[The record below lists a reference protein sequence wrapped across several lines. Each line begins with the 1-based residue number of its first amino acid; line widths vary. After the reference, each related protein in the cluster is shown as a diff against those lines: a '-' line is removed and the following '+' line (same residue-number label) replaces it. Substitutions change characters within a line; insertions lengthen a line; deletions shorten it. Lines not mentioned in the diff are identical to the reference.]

1 MFEGSLPAIKDD
13 LIDYPEGYVGKVQ
26 RAIEIVLDDALVVR
40 VAGFVFVN
48 EDAEVLLLATYL
60 DNNFPLLNALSSTI
74 YTCIPA
80 CAIPACSSFV
90 SRKMSLK
97 MSTNT
102 KIHNYPLVDFQGI
115 FVARVRVR

>member
-60 DNNFPLLNALSSTI
+60 DNNFPLLFALSSTFH
-74 YTCIPA
+74 TCISA
-80 CAIPACSSFV
+80 CASFV

-102 KIHNYPLVDFQGI
+102 KIQSYPLVDFQGI
-115 FVARVRVR
+115 IVARVRVH